1 MQGTLGNEGPKRL
14 TTEERM
20 KLLRDTL
27 KKSSRLTE
35 NLLRRLDKEWED
47 VFKEE
52 SGTNVDQPFCAFSK
66 YSSDYILKLQAKI
79 LRFFKVKTLGIF
91 DKIYEFEAFLT
102 AKTQSRYRR
111 F

>member
-20 KLLRDTL
+20 KLLKDTL

-52 SGTNVDQPFCAFSK
+52 SGTNVDQAFCAFHK
-66 YSSDYILKLQAKI
+66 RLGGCANRKLRCF
-79 LRFFKVKTLGIF
+79 LFGLG
-91 DKIYEFEAFLT
+91 
-102 AKTQSRYRR
+102 
-111 F
+111 

>member
-20 KLLRDTL
+20 KLLKDTL

-52 SGTNVDQPFCAFSK
+52 SGTNVDQTFCAFLKNSCV
-66 YSSDYILKLQAKI
+66 YSSRPKLQGF
-79 LRFFKVKTLGIF
+79 FFKVKTVGIF
-91 DKIYEFEAFLT
+91 EKLNEFEA
-102 AKTQSRYRR
+102 
-111 F
+111 